1 MVTDIREWI
10 IVNIDHLKW
19 LMEPLRE
26 NKRKAML
33 NEDVMFHD
41 DIDRQY
47 RDAVKQLICVEVSKS
62 LGCSAESFHDSIE
75 DREWEDLWNKI
86 F

>member
-1 MVTDIREWI
+1 
-10 IVNIDHLKW
+10 
-19 LMEPLRE
+19 
-26 NKRKAML
+26 ML